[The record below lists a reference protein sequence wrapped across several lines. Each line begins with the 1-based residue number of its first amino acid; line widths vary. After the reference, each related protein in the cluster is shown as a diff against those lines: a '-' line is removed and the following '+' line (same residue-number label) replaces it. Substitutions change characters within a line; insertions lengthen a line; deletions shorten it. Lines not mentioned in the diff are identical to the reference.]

1 MFSRHRVDVR
11 EAVYFIVIAS
21 MFFPVIA
28 PMSVYLVIASECN
41 ERGNLS
47 VHMLY
52 VTIFQAFTVLKLA
65 EILRF
70 ALNDNRSGLAV

>member
-1 MFSRHRVDVR
+1 
-11 EAVYFIVIAS
+11 

-28 PMSVYLVIASECN
+28 SEHS

-47 VHMLY
+47 VHILY
-52 VTIFQAFTVLKLA
+52 AAIFQAFTMLKLA

-70 ALNDNRSGLAV
+70 ALNDNKQFVLAQTSFYRRRYGRAAFSTGFSML